1 MTRAVWIA
9 ADWGISHLRVWH
21 MGGDSVLARRESG
34 AGTAALDPVAFEPAL
49 TALLP
54 ERDAPLPVVVC
65 GMAGSHQAWVEAPYA
80 TVPCAPPSGG
90 EAVRAPTRDARL
102 RVFVLP
108 GVGQDRP
115 ADVMRGEETQIAGF
129 LALNKGWDGVVC
141 LPGTH
146 SKWVHV
152 SAGEIV
158 SFRTF
163 MTGELFA
170 LLAGSSI
177 LRHSVGTTGWNTE
190 AFEAAV
196 SQAMGRPAAVAA
208 DLFALRAESL
218 LHDLD
223 PAVARARLSG
233 LLIGLELA
241 AARPYWL
248 GQQVALLG
256 ETGLVGAYRAALGAQ
271 SVPVTLADADRMT
284 LEGLK
289 AARAA
294 LEERI

>member
-1 MTRAVWIA
+1 MTAAVWIA
-9 ADWGISHLRVWH
+9 VDWGTSHLRVWH

-34 AGTAALDPVAFEPAL
+34 AGMATLGPAGFEQALA
-49 TALLP
+49 ALLP
-54 ERDAPLPVVVC
+54 ERDATLPVIVC
-65 GMAGSHQAWVEAPYA
+65 GMAGSHQGWVEAPYA
-80 TVPCAPPSGG
+80 PVPCAPPSGAQ
-90 EAVRAPTRDARL
+90 AVRAPARDARL
-102 RVFVLP
+102 QVFVLP
-108 GVGQDRP
+108 GVRQDRP
-115 ADVMRGEETQIAGF
+115 ADVMRGEETAVAGF

-163 MTGELFA
+163 LTGELFA

-177 LRHSVGTTGWNTE
+177 LRHSVGSEGWDAA

-196 SQAMGRPAAVAA
+196 SRAMGRPAGVAA

-218 LHDLD
+218 LHGLD
-223 PAVARARLSG
+223 RAVARSRLSG
-233 LLIGLELA
+233 LLIGIELA

-256 ETGLVGAYRAALGAQ
+256 ETGLVGAYRAALAAQ
-271 SVPVTLADADRMT
+271 AVPVTLADADRMT

-294 LEERI
+294 LQERI